1 VFSYLAADAFY
12 YLRVADEWATTG
24 RLSFDGEHPANGFH
38 PLWQLSLAGVARVQ
52 RALGLSDLWLVGAAV
67 VGGLLLLG
75 LAVVVLGRVLRSA
88 YGRVPPLW
96 AGAAVGLYT
105 LTLLPLWLR
114 FGGPAEGLAGLTDV
128 PLYGTLWSFANGMET
143 PAVVLAFAALLL
155 VWVRT
160 GGTTPRDVLL
170 LGVAAGLLVLA
181 RLDTALVVAGWLGVL
196 LLVAAA
202 RRDRRLAAAVV
213 GTAAVVGAVL
223 ATYLLWNR
231 WYAGTWLPVSG
242 TTKST
247 FPDPSL
253 DTLRDIRSL
262 LTLRDE
268 SLGRSRLYRA
278 WPIVLPAAVALG
290 WLLVVLPGQLRRPLG
305 TTAADRYRLGLSGVA
320 AGVLLLAAY
329 DLLFVSMWNQGHWY
343 LPVAVVFVGL
353 VGVDVVER
361 TSLGARLAG
370 RPGPV
375 LVGAAVLAAVL
386 FVTLNRPDAYHQRFA
401 DFHLDEAPRVRAFYG
416 DDPPGI
422 IAWDDGA
429 DAFSLGFPSLSGTV
443 LMLDAEGVEAYEDG
457 RLLDLAVDRGYDRFS
472 SVQYLDAAGLDRDTP
487 SGELRE
493 LLEGYFPGEDL
504 SPYEFSVEYVGGD
517 DLEPPWPGASGRYVT
532 IRIRPSPSP

>member
-1 VFSYLAADAFY
+1 
-12 YLRVADEWATTG
+12 
-24 RLSFDGEHPANGFH
+24 
-38 PLWQLSLAGVARVQ
+38 
-52 RALGLSDLWLVGAAV
+52 
-67 VGGLLLLG
+67 
-75 LAVVVLGRVLRSA
+75 
-88 YGRVPPLW
+88 
-96 AGAAVGLYT
+96 
-105 LTLLPLWLR
+105 
-114 FGGPAEGLAGLTDV
+114 
-128 PLYGTLWSFANGMET
+128 
-143 PAVVLAFAALLL
+143 
-155 VWVRT
+155 
-160 GGTTPRDVLL
+160 VLL
-170 LGVAAGLLVLA
+170 LGVADGLLVLA

-361 TSLGARLAG
+361 TSPAG
-370 RPGPV
+370 RG
-375 LVGAAVLAAVL
+375 
-386 FVTLNRPDAYHQRFA
+386 RSWS
-401 DFHLDEAPRVRAFYG
+401 AP
-416 DDPPGI
+416 PCWPQ
-422 IAWDDGA
+422 
-429 DAFSLGFPSLSGTV
+429 
-443 LMLDAEGVEAYEDG
+443 
-457 RLLDLAVDRGYDRFS
+457 S
-472 SVQYLDAAGLDRDTP
+472 S
-487 SGELRE
+487 S
-493 LLEGYFPGEDL
+493 
-504 SPYEFSVEYVGGD
+504 
-517 DLEPPWPGASGRYVT
+517 
-532 IRIRPSPSP
+532 